1 MTVTRNAVRLA
12 IVAAFAARCAAP
24 DVMAPAV
31 DDHVRGPATAKVTLI
46 EYGDYQCAPCAASHQ
61 AVEQVLARHPN
72 DVRFIYRHHP
82 SRKYRNA
89 MVAARAAEAAEAQ
102 GKFWEMHRSLYD
114 GQKEWYSTST
124 PHKIFLRYAKA
135 LRLDEQRFSDAV
147 RAKDADRQ
155 IRTTFDEGRRV
166 GVHGSPAFFLNG
178 KRLVPPPMTTEDLE
192 RAVTAAF
199 NQPSNR

>member
-12 IVAAFAARCAAP
+12 LVAAFAARCTAP
-24 DVMAPAV
+24 DVMAPAA
-31 DDHVRGPATAKVTLI
+31 DDHVRGPATAKVTLV

-102 GKFWEMHRSLYD
+102 GKFWEMHRTLFE
-114 GQKEWYSTST
+114 GQKEWYPEST
-124 PHKIFLRYAKA
+124 PDKIFLQYANA
-135 LRLDEQRFSDAV
+135 LQLDGQRFSDAL
-147 RAKDADRQ
+147 RAKDMDRQ
-155 IRTTFDEGRRV
+155 IRATFEEGRRV

-178 KRLVPPPMTTEDLE
+178 KRLVPPPTTIEDLE
-192 RAVTAAF
+192 RAVSTAL
-199 NQPSNR
+199 NQRSSQ